1 MYKRQSLKC
10 YSKGSEILA
19 KGHKLPQELC
29 IPEMIEYANKA
40 LRIEGVIRQ
49 LELKRRHLNVAA
61 NWDIDTAEELLL
73 EYISKLE
80 MSDVYMLK
88 DDVLD
93 DLPYRLRLTYQAWL
107 NG

>member
-1 MYKRQSLKC
+1 VLLQRFRNF
-10 YSKGSEILA
+10 G

-29 IPEMIEYANKA
+29 IPEMIEYADKA

-88 DDVLD
+88 DDVLIFASS
-93 DLPYRLRLTYQAWL
+93 LTPYLSILAKW
-107 NG
+107 